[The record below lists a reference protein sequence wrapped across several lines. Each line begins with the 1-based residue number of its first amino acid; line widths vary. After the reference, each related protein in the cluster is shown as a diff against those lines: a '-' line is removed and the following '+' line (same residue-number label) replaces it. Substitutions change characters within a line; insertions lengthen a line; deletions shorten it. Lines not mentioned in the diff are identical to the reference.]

1 MSYVSAAHS
10 ERTDCPWGLMRGASG
25 LVDGSTLAAQMVG
38 IVQTI
43 PNKLTA
49 GLKTTL
55 YDVHDNAE
63 EEMLDER

>member
-1 MSYVSAAHS
+1 MFRLRIANEQIVHG
-10 ERTDCPWGLMRGASG
+10 GLMRGASG

-49 GLKTTL
+49 GLETTL
-55 YDVHDNAE
+55 YNVHDNAE